1 MNTGALGTEDQDKI
15 PADSKLSEKSHFGWQ
30 PWIPMRITQA
40 NRVWLM
46 LSFYSYVHKGIL
58 CLDLC
63 RSCQEFLCGAQI
75 QTTEQHGEEG
85 GIWAGSFGTAWWGTA
100 GSWFNPIWRSIW
112 TCQQTLGVV
121 NREAARQFLHLHRY
135 SAEKTRQRCLHLKIF
150 IINETGTDLI
160 EAYTLPAPILTLHIP
175 AAPMRWS
182 W

>member
-40 NRVWLM
+40 NWVWLM

-63 RSCQEFLCGAQI
+63 RSCQEFLCGAQM
-75 QTTEQHGEEG
+75 QTTEQHGKEG
-85 GIWAGSFGTAWWGTA
+85 GIWARSFGLARWGAA
-100 GSWFNPIWRSIW
+100 GSRFNPTWEDRNLP
-112 TCQQTLGVV
+112 TLGVG
-121 NREAARQFLHLHRY
+121 NREAARHLHRY
-135 SAEKTRQRCLHLKIF
+135 RAEKTRQRCLYLKIF